1 MLAPPMKASQT
12 ATLLRTARRDER
24 SDAASSTLPARATM
38 TRRRGRFTTCR
49 CAAVDAVQ
57 GSGERPFD
65 PAHAFPASSGGE
77 RPGSS
82 ERGESSDDGRTASRS
97 RPEGRR
103 SGDVGGAALLTYL
116 QPTYRTRSPRRGD
129 ASTQIL
135 SLPFLRQQNPFPS
148 PSQGEIKR
156 GSSEAS
162 RRGCPSLKSFQI
174 PPIPVRNN
182 PSSAKIR
189 T

>member
-12 ATLLRTARRDER
+12 ATLLRAARRDER
-24 SDAASSTLPARATM
+24 SDAASSTLSARATM
-38 TRRRGRFTTCR
+38 TRRRGRFETCPVR
-49 CAAVDAVQ
+49 RGNPCGCPLAEDAVQ
-57 GSGERPFD
+57 GSGERSFD

-116 QPTYRTRSPRRGD
+116 QPAYRTRSPRRGD
-129 ASTQIL
+129 ASTNNT
-135 SLPFLRQQNPFPS
+135 STNTNSPFRRAEK
-148 PSQGEIKR
+148 GAR
-156 GSSEAS
+156 AS
-162 RRGCPSLKSFQI
+162 AAMRAGYARF
-174 PPIPVRNN
+174 N
-182 PSSAKIR
+182 
-189 T
+189 